1 MHKVDAK
8 HDPADGAES
17 QLMQTHGTTG
27 QPIIVDGAIVQDTWQ
42 LINDD
47 QVPEQGA
54 VIVPLSVWLK
64 QRDALR
70 ARAEPVGVWIAP
82 DEEVEALAADVAS
95 LPLIAVDFPAF
106 TDGRGFSTARLLKDR
121 YAFTGEL
128 RAIGDVFKD
137 TMFYLKRCGFTA
149 FAVRADKN
157 IHEALKGLNDFSEV
171 YQGATDQPLP
181 LFRRRAS
188 VA

>member
-1 MHKVDAK
+1 MHKVDDK
-8 HDPADGAES
+8 QDPADGAES
-17 QLMQTHGTTG
+17 QKMQTHGTTG
-27 QPIIVDGAIVQDTWQ
+27 QLIIVNGDIVPDAWLLT
-42 LINDD
+42 NDD
-47 QVPEQGA
+47 QVPAQGP
-54 VIVPLSVWLK
+54 VIVPLAVWLK

-70 ARAEPVGVWIAP
+70 TRAEPVGVWIAP
-82 DEEVEALAADVAS
+82 DEEVEALADDVAS

-121 YAFTGEL
+121 YGFAGEL

-137 TMFYLKRCGFTA
+137 TMFYLKRCGFNA
-149 FAVRADKN
+149 FAVRADKD
-157 IHEALKGLNDFSEV
+157 IHEALKGLNDFNEV